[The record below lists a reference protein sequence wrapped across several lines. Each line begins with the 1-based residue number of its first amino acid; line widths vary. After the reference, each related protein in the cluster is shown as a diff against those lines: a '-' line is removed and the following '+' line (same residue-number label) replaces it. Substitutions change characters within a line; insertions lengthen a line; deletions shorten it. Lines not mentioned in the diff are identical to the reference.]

1 MTEQK
6 IHYPVNLDTAE
17 LIILLASK
25 KQNAFK
31 SMMSIL
37 REIEEQTEI
46 RRKRNM
52 KFYQVSSIVE
62 GIYNKEIYTNRQL
75 SSRATGEIKF
85 LENDVYQLNN
95 QRETLKQELEL
106 HEQELNESR
115 QYAEQRRDKKAKREK
130 QYHSFYNV
138 PIVAA
143 QYKKKYVRARDK
155 NSDAEEQM
163 SNIRATVDSAQKAI
177 SETLKSITES
187 QKKIE
192 SLTLQKNEAEDKS
205 NEVEDM
211 ITELRDGQ
219 RFWSSFDKNQLPTAI
234 KATQDFIEAIQ
245 KYARKNTGGF
255 TQIVHYESDFVKI
268 FRLALSEYAE
278 AENYAES
285 RWDKIQVTFDCAKC
299 NCTQVGWPNL
309 DKVRTTDLLC
319 DTCYKEAHT
328 SMILEKKF
336 NSIIG
341 AGRSPQMQLLP
352 GESSL
357 SVSSLATNNSST
369 SSNKSKT
376 GFKKMFRM
384 IKTNRRPSSTVNTNT
399 SQDFTEHSP
408 DLYVS

>member
-1 MTEQK
+1 M
-6 IHYPVNLDTAE
+6 DTAE
-17 LIILLASK
+17 LIISLASK

-31 SMMSIL
+31 LMMSVL

-62 GIYNKEIYTNRQL
+62 GIYNKEIYTHRQL
-75 SSRATGEIKF
+75 SSRTTGEIKF

-95 QRETLKQELEL
+95 QRETLEKELGL

-192 SLTLQKNEAEDKS
+192 SLALQKKEAEDKS

-211 ITELRDGQ
+211 IAELRDGQ
-219 RFWSSFDKNQLPTAI
+219 RFWSNFDKNQLPTAI
-234 KATQDFIEAIQ
+234 KATQDFIETIQ

-299 NCTQVGWPNL
+299 NSTQVGWPNL

-319 DTCYKEAHT
+319 DTCYKEART
-328 SMILEKKF
+328 SMILEKKL
-336 NSIIG
+336 NGIIG
-341 AGRSPQMQLLP
+341 SGRSPQMQLLS

-376 GFKKMFRM
+376 GFKKMFQM
-384 IKTNRRPSSTVNTNT
+384 IKTNKRPSSTLTTNT